1 MVAASGQGA
10 TSSPHQTS
18 PQEETNSFKGIRGWL
33 AVWCVGGIVFHLMCL
48 WAVFGSKTVGVS
60 SEAVN
65 LVIGGLAAFGI
76 FAALCVLLAKP
87 YALRLVFLNFLQ
99 WAALLVLVYPVIFL
113 TLSPGATLPWRPI
126 AMFIL
131 ALGVPWVVWFRYFKV
146 SKRVFATFGRN
157 M

>member
-1 MVAASGQGA
+1 MVAASGQGV
-10 TSSPHQTS
+10 QTS
-18 PQEETNSFKGIRGWL
+18 PQEETNRFNGIRGWL

-113 TLSPGATLPWRPI
+113 TLSPGAHLPWRPI

-131 ALGVPWVVWFRYFKV
+131 ALGVPWAAWFRYFKI
-146 SKRVFATFGRN
+146 SKRVLATFGRN
-157 M
+157 L